1 MREPVRGGAPP
12 VRPFLAVLAAVGLV
26 LGPAASSAQE
36 AGGEPA
42 GRNGWLGV
50 GMQETLICPEREEG
64 EPPAVVSPEDCSR
77 AFVAEAVIEDGPA
90 EEAGVQP
97 GDTLIALNGRP
108 LASRRG
114 ARALRSLRPGRPVEL
129 LVGRDG
135 GRVSLR
141 VEPAP
146 RPPEVGRVTLHTPL
160 APAAGTLSVS
170 PGVVLRWSRALGGV
184 EGPEEIARRMSRAGL
199 RVDREGHVYLQGEGE
214 ELVRL
219 RGVEADRIRA
229 LRDSVMQEVRRR
241 LRHLRSRRAPEAAP
255 PLPPP
260 GAAGTLRAAGAEFRP
275 LSPGLAE
282 HFEGAERGLLVL
294 RVVPGTPADD
304 LGLQAGDVV
313 VEAAGQ
319 PTVRPAHLRDAFR
332 RLAEADSIVVRWIRD
347 GAAASGTLHR
357 P

>member
-1 MREPVRGGAPP
+1 MRATVGGGALP
-12 VRPFLAVLAAVGLV
+12 VRPLLAVLAAVSLV

-36 AGGEPA
+36 ADGEAGEP
-42 GRNGWLGV
+42 NGWLGI
-50 GMQETLICPEREEG
+50 GLQETLVCPEREES
-64 EPPAVVSPEDCSR
+64 EPPQVVSPEDCSR

-114 ARALRSLRPGRPVEL
+114 GRALRSLRPGRPVEL
-129 LVGRDG
+129 LVGREG

-184 EGPEEIARRMSRAGL
+184 ERPEEIARRMSRAGL

-241 LRHLRSRRAPEAAP
+241 LRHLRSRRAPEP

-260 GAAGTLRAAGAEFRP
+260 GPGTLRAAGAEFRP

-282 HFEGAERGLLVL
+282 HFEGVERGLLVL

-313 VEAAGQ
+313 VEAAGE
-319 PTVRPAHLRDAFR
+319 PTVRPAHLHDAFR
-332 RLAEADSIVVRWIRD
+332 RLAETDSIVVRWIRD
-347 GAAASGTLHR
+347 GATASGTLRR